1 MLRAIDFF
9 VCLLLGFGFI
19 LGLFFCF
26 SLKMGKRQ
34 LSPNS
39 KCHMD
44 LEICV
49 DHRQVFVSGM
59 ATFQIQEGRET
70 QQGTTPSHGREG
82 AAGQGEGQLIQPPLP
97 PLTSFIG
104 QMADRRRRWVG

>member
-19 LGLFFCF
+19 LGLFFLFFCF

-59 ATFQIQEGRET
+59 ATFQIQERRET

-97 PLTSFIG
+97 PPLNFVHRANG
-104 QMADRRRRWVG
+104 